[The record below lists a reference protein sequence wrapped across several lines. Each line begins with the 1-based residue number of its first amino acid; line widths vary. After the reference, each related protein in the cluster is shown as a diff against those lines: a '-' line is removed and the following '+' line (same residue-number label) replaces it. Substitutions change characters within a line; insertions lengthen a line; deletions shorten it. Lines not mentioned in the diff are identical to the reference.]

1 MKENLF
7 CRLVFLL
14 GYLKFKQSTMAKI
27 LYGKPVREE
36 LKEALKNKVSSLS
49 KVPVLAIVQVGDRD
63 DSNVY
68 IKNKQKFGEEI
79 GVKVILKKYGDDIS
93 EVDLINEIRTIN
105 KDDSV
110 DGIIVQLPL
119 PGGFNSEKI
128 IDSIDISK
136 DADGLRQNKDI
147 DSENIITPATA
158 RAVMMLMDFYDIDV
172 SNKKVAVLGRSRLA
186 GGPIAKELA
195 KRGATV
201 EVCHRETM
209 YIKKVCK
216 NADIIISAT
225 GNPKMIDRDFVKN
238 GQIIIDV
245 GINKLDGKLVGD
257 VYFEEVSDLVEAIT
271 PVPGGVGPL
280 TVACLFM
287 NLIDLC
293 GTEF

>member
-1 MKENLF
+1 MKESLF

-14 GYLKFKQSTMAKI
+14 DYLKFKQSTMAKI

-36 LKEALKNKVSSLS
+36 LKETLKNKVSSLS
-49 KVPVLAIVQVGDRD
+49 KVPVLTIVQVGNRD

-79 GVKVILKKYGDDIS
+79 GVKVILKKYGDNIS
-93 EVDLINEIRTIN
+93 EMDLINEIRTIN

-158 RAVMMLMDFYDIDV
+158 RAVMLLMDFYDIDV

-209 YIKKVCK
+209 DIKKVCK

-293 GTEF
+293 GAGF